1 MKGPKCKL
9 KEQFRVWANPTKA
22 AVFAALLP
30 LPIFI
35 SNTFRFSICKSPLLD
50 GNIYHSSLMPL
61 SFFYCNVVYLVL
73 KKLNWW
79 FSGVKLYFFFFTP
92 MLLFLLGWRCMIL
105 LLYVNKISVLVFL
118 VFFFVL
124 CVVRQKTYWKK
135 KVLKVPKK
143 LKLSWVKFFLEILLV
158 CFYWGVS

>member
-61 SFFYCNVVYLVL
+61 SFFSCNVVYLVL

-118 VFFFVL
+118 VFFFCTVCGKAENL
-124 CVVRQKTYWKK
+124 LEKK
-135 KVLKVPKK
+135 SIK
-143 LKLSWVKFFLEILLV
+143 STQNT
-158 CFYWGVS
+158 